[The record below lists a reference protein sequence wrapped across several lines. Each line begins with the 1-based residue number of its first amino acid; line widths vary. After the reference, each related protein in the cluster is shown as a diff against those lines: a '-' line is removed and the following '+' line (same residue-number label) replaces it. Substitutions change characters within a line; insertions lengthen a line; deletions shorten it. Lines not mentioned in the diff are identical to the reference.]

1 MKKSRFTT
9 RILDNS
15 FNLLGDQRPVE
26 NSSMARNCDQCKVKY
41 SFKIKKHVSG
51 NDKSRKTFRL

>member
-1 MKKSRFTT
+1 MNKSRFTT

-26 NSSMARNCDQCKVKY
+26 NSSMARNCDNVKLNIR
-41 SFKIKKHVSG
+41 SK
-51 NDKSRKTFRL
+51 